1 MILPDVDIYLY
12 RYPVD
17 MRKQINGLIGIVS
30 GEMQLDPTSSA
41 LFVFIGRSGDK
52 LKILQYETNGF
63 WLWYRVL
70 QKQKFKWPKL
80 WFADDTLT
88 LSRDTLQFLLDG
100 CDLNGLKTFT
110 SYTPKYA
117 C

>member
-1 MILPDVDIYLY
+1 MIVPDKDIYLY

-17 MRKQINGLIGIVS
+17 MRKQTNGLIGIVT
-30 GEMQLDPTSSA
+30 GEMQLDPMSSA
-41 LFVFIGRSGDK
+41 LFVFIGKTGDK

-63 WLWYRVL
+63 WLWYRSI
-70 QKQKFKWPKL
+70 QKQKFKWPKS
-80 WFADDTLT
+80 WFEEDV
-88 LSRDTLQFLLDG
+88 LSLSSESLQFLLQG

-110 SYTPKYA
+110 PLTPKYA